1 MQHIKNVKTTL
12 LSHVVIL
19 QITHR
24 GLTGLV
30 NFDSNGKRRSK
41 RALDILNIGENGV
54 EKVNTP

>member
-54 EKVNTP
+54 EKVITP